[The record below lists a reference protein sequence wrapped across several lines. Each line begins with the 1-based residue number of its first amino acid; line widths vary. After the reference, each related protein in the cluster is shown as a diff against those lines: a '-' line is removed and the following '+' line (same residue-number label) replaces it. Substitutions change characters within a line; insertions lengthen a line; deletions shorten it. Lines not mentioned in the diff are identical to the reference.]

1 MERDPFSAYHIKS
14 LSEGEYQ
21 GHFPLT
27 EDTLEGKE
35 MNVGMS
41 GLILK

>member
-27 EDTLEGKE
+27 EARLEGNE
-35 MNVGMS
+35 VNVGMS